1 MRSMEEPPHETR
13 EERKARVKA
22 FGAYLTRKAT
32 AAGFDVEPRRG
43 GRAELARLLDTKPTT
58 ISRTLDGE
66 TLPLP
71 QQITK
76 WAKALGVDP
85 REMLVESGV
94 LPSEQAPEPTIREVA
109 SSKITPDE
117 AVDAWGVSDPKIR
130 SMLLHFIVYA
140 LRLQQETDAAD
151 GRGAVARG

>member
-1 MRSMEEPPHETR
+1 MRSMEDPHQETR

-22 FGAYLTRKAT
+22 FGTYLTRKAIE
-32 AAGFDVEPRRG
+32 AGFDVRPYKG

-71 QQITK
+71 QQVTK
-76 WAKALGVDP
+76 WAKILRVDP
-85 REMLVESGV
+85 REMLVESGA
-94 LPSEQAPEPTIREVA
+94 LPSEHGPEPSIRAVP
-109 SSKITPDE
+109 SSTLTPED
-117 AVDAWGVSDPKIR
+117 AADAWGISDPKIR
-130 SMLLHFIVYA
+130 SMLLGGIFHAIQ
-140 LRLQQETDAAD
+140 LQKETDAAE